1 MPCVLPSFTARGRP
15 AQPGT
20 ASGQRRAGRG
30 PRRDSRGHRAVGSRV
45 LPTRARVAYSPGTG
59 FLQIHGDT
67 VAMRTLRVQAGPSLC
82 PLQASLVTHTG
93 RGKTLPAPG
102 AELVTVLV
110 TRTLAPGWE
119 LTCLTRH
126 SPPGQ
131 VHRHK

>member
-1 MPCVLPSFTARGRP
+1 MPCVLPSFTVRGRP

-59 FLQIHGDT
+59 FLQIHGRHCRHED
-67 VAMRTLRVQAGPSLC
+67 AAGTGRSL
-82 PLQASLVTHTG
+82 PLSTAGSLVTHTG

>member
-1 MPCVLPSFTARGRP
+1 MSFRASLRVVALPSLAP
-15 AQPGT
+15 
-20 ASGQRRAGRG
+20 RAGRDVQGGAPGGTHVVTAQWAPVSCPRG
-30 PRRDSRGHRAVGSRV
+30 PVWLTHPALASCRS
-45 LPTRARVAYSPGTG
+45 T
-59 FLQIHGDT
+59 GDT